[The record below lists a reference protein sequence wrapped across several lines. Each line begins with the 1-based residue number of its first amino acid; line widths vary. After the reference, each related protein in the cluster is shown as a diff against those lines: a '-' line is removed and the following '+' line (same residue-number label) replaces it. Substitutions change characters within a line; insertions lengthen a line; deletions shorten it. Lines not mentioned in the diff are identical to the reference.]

1 MQEQFLMR
9 KVIFIA
15 VVLSFS
21 ACLQVYPD
29 LFIYWRSSLLNE
41 FWRLW
46 TAHWVH
52 VGWIHYALNILAFIC
67 LPFIF
72 PRVRVWHFVALLL
85 LLPPFISLN
94 FYYFF
99 PNIEAYAGFS
109 GVLHG
114 AYVAVACVQVLDKKE
129 RNFATLVLFLILA
142 KLIWENTM
150 GSVGTA
156 ELIGSPVL
164 VEAHLLGVI
173 GGVIIALLYIIG
185 NYFLEK
191 SSSNLGNRIKT
202 HRIICILA
210 CLLHIDPQ

>member
-1 MQEQFLMR
+1 MQDQFMLH

-15 VVLSFS
+15 IVMSFS
-21 ACLQVYPD
+21 ACLQVFPD
-29 LFIYWRSSLLNE
+29 VFIYWQASLLHE

-46 TAHWVH
+46 TGHWVH
-52 VGWIHYALNILAFIC
+52 VGWIHYLLNMLAFAC

-72 PRVRVWHFVALLL
+72 PRVKIWHFVALLF
-85 LLPPFISLN
+85 LLPVFISLS

-99 PNIEAYAGFS
+99 PDIEAYAGLS

-114 AYVAVACVQVLDKKE
+114 AYVTVACVHLLYKKE
-129 RNFATLVLFLILA
+129 RHFAALVLLLILA
-142 KLIWENTM
+142 KLFWENTI

-173 GGVIIALLYIIG
+173 GGVLIALIYILWE
-185 NYFLEK
+185 YFFE
-191 SSSNLGNRIKT
+191 ST
-202 HRIICILA
+202 A
-210 CLLHIDPQ
+210 D